1 MAVLGDKEN
10 AQIKEELE
18 KLIQKKLPEDR
29 QGRELD
35 SIENIN
41 LVHWEVDPANSDRNK
56 ITISTLTALPKIWL
70 KNNHGGTSNNN
81 LHLKN
86 NKPVIFEYNEES
98 ESYEIT
104 NGDDIILFD
113 TSPM

>member
-1 MAVLGDKEN
+1 MTVIGDKEN
-10 AQIKEELE
+10 QQIKEKLE
-18 KLIQKKLPEDR
+18 ELIQDKLPEDR

-41 LVHWEVDPANSDRNK
+41 LVNWEVDPAHSNRNK
-56 ITISTLTALPKIWL
+56 ITISTLRALPKIWL

-81 LHLKN
+81 LQLKN
-86 NKPVIFEYNEES
+86 NKPVIFEYNEKS

-104 NGDDIILFD
+104 NGDEITLFD